1 MKTKLTFILFFSFC
15 LGFSQEKDS
24 VKTKYQYKPNFTV
37 GVDVLNAALSTFS
50 DRKLF
55 QGYISSEIKKNLHA
69 VLDVDYGNN
78 NILTVVRAAKVD
90 SALIPIR
97 VDDAGFTELYVRKT
111 KKGNVSKIK
120 LNYNTTSEYVSPACG
135 FKRLYQNLSGTLET
149 ANPVTKVELNQ
160 NQIINENKAHLYL
173 VF

>member
-1 MKTKLTFILFFSFC
+1 MLTSCENDDDVCVSGEATPRLKIKFKSTDNKVLT
-15 LGFSQEKDS
+15 LDS
-24 VKTKYQYKPNFTV
+24 LY
-37 GVDVLNAALSTFS
+37 
-50 DRKLF
+50 
-55 QGYISSEIKKNLHA
+55 
-69 VLDVDYGNN
+69 LDVDYGNN

-111 KKGNVSKIK
+111 KKGSVSKIK

-135 FKRLYQNLSGTLET
+135 FKRLYQNLTGTLET
-149 ANPVTKVELNQ
+149 VNPVTKVELNQ
-160 NQIINENKAHLYL
+160 NQIINENKTHLYL

>member
-1 MKTKLTFILFFSFC
+1 MI
-15 LGFSQEKDS
+15 LGFLLTSCENDD
-24 VKTKYQYKPNFTV
+24 
-37 GVDVLNAALSTFS
+37 DVCVSGEATPRL
-50 DRKLF
+50 K
-55 QGYISSEIKKNLHA
+55 IKFKSADNKVLTLESLY
-69 VLDVDYGNN
+69 LDVDYGNN
-78 NILTVVRAAKVD
+78 NILTVVEATKID
-90 SALIPIR
+90 SVLVPIR

-111 KKGNVSKIK
+111 KNGKVSKIK

>member
-1 MKTKLTFILFFSFC
+1 MLTSCENDDDVCVSGEATPRLKIKFKSADNKVLT
-15 LGFSQEKDS
+15 LDS
-24 VKTKYQYKPNFTV
+24 LY
-37 GVDVLNAALSTFS
+37 
-50 DRKLF
+50 
-55 QGYISSEIKKNLHA
+55 
-69 VLDVDYGNN
+69 LDVDYGNN

-111 KKGNVSKIK
+111 KKGSVSKIK

-135 FKRLYQNLSGTLET
+135 FKRLYQNLTGTLET

>member
-1 MKTKLTFILFFSFC
+1 MLTSCENDDDVCVSGEATPRLKIKFKSADNKVLT
-15 LGFSQEKDS
+15 LDS
-24 VKTKYQYKPNFTV
+24 LY
-37 GVDVLNAALSTFS
+37 
-50 DRKLF
+50 
-55 QGYISSEIKKNLHA
+55 
-69 VLDVDYGNN
+69 LDVDYGNN

-111 KKGNVSKIK
+111 KKGKVSKIK

-135 FKRLYQNLSGTLET
+135 FKRLYQNLSGSLET

>member
-1 MKTKLTFILFFSFC
+1 MKKLIFPFLI
-15 LGFSQEKDS
+15 LGFLLTSCENDDDVCVSGEATPRLKIKFKSADNKVLTLDS
-24 VKTKYQYKPNFTV
+24 LY
-37 GVDVLNAALSTFS
+37 
-50 DRKLF
+50 
-55 QGYISSEIKKNLHA
+55 
-69 VLDVDYGNN
+69 LDVDYGNN
-78 NILTVVRAAKVD
+78 NVLTVVKAAKVD

-97 VDDAGFTELYVRKT
+97 VDDVGFTELYVRKT
-111 KKGNVSKIK
+111 KKGSVSKIK

>member
-1 MKTKLTFILFFSFC
+1 MLTSCENDDDVCVSGEATPRLKIKFKSADNKVLT
-15 LGFSQEKDS
+15 LDS
-24 VKTKYQYKPNFTV
+24 LY
-37 GVDVLNAALSTFS
+37 
-50 DRKLF
+50 
-55 QGYISSEIKKNLHA
+55 
-69 VLDVDYGNN
+69 LDVDYGNN

-111 KKGNVSKIK
+111 KKGSVSKIK

-135 FKRLYQNLSGTLET
+135 FKRLYQNLSGSLET

>member
-1 MKTKLTFILFFSFC
+1 MKKLIFPFLI
-15 LGFSQEKDS
+15 LGFLLTSCENDDDVCVSGEATPRLKIKFKSADNKVLTLDS
-24 VKTKYQYKPNFTV
+24 LY
-37 GVDVLNAALSTFS
+37 
-50 DRKLF
+50 
-55 QGYISSEIKKNLHA
+55 
-69 VLDVDYGNN
+69 LDVDYGNN

>member
-1 MKTKLTFILFFSFC
+1 MLTSCENDDDVCVSGEATSRLKIKFKSADNKVLT
-15 LGFSQEKDS
+15 LDS
-24 VKTKYQYKPNFTV
+24 LY
-37 GVDVLNAALSTFS
+37 
-50 DRKLF
+50 
-55 QGYISSEIKKNLHA
+55 
-69 VLDVDYGNN
+69 LDVDYGNN

-111 KKGNVSKIK
+111 KKGSVSKIK

>member
-1 MKTKLTFILFFSFC
+1 MKKLIFPFLI
-15 LGFSQEKDS
+15 LGFLLTSCENDD
-24 VKTKYQYKPNFTV
+24 
-37 GVDVLNAALSTFS
+37 DVCVSGEATPRL
-50 DRKLF
+50 K
-55 QGYISSEIKKNLHA
+55 IKFKSADNKVLTLESLY
-69 VLDVDYGNN
+69 LDVDYGNN
-78 NILTVVRAAKVD
+78 NILTVVEATKVD
-90 SALIPIR
+90 SVLVPIR

-111 KKGNVSKIK
+111 KNGKVSKIK

-135 FKRLYQNLSGTLET
+135 FKRLYQNLTGTLET

>member
-1 MKTKLTFILFFSFC
+1 MLTSCENDDDVCVSGEATPRLKIKFKSADNKVLT
-15 LGFSQEKDS
+15 LDS
-24 VKTKYQYKPNFTV
+24 LY
-37 GVDVLNAALSTFS
+37 
-50 DRKLF
+50 
-55 QGYISSEIKKNLHA
+55 
-69 VLDVDYGNN
+69 LDVDYGNN
-78 NILTVVRAAKVD
+78 NVLTVVRAAKVD

-135 FKRLYQNLSGTLET
+135 FKRLYQNLTGTLET

>member
-1 MKTKLTFILFFSFC
+1 MKKLIFPFVI
-15 LGFSQEKDS
+15 LGFLLTSCENDDDVCVSGEATPRLKIKFKSADNKVLTLDS
-24 VKTKYQYKPNFTV
+24 LY
-37 GVDVLNAALSTFS
+37 
-50 DRKLF
+50 
-55 QGYISSEIKKNLHA
+55 
-69 VLDVDYGNN
+69 LDVDYGNN

-160 NQIINENKAHLYL
+160 NQIINENKVHLYL

>member
-1 MKTKLTFILFFSFC
+1 MLTSCENDDDVCVSGEATPRLKIKFKSADNKVLT
-15 LGFSQEKDS
+15 LDS
-24 VKTKYQYKPNFTV
+24 LY
-37 GVDVLNAALSTFS
+37 
-50 DRKLF
+50 
-55 QGYISSEIKKNLHA
+55 
-69 VLDVDYGNN
+69 LDVDYGNN

-111 KKGNVSKIK
+111 KKGSVSKIK
-120 LNYNTTSEYVSPACG
+120 LNYNSTSEYVSPACG

>member
-1 MKTKLTFILFFSFC
+1 MNKLIFPFLI
-15 LGFSQEKDS
+15 LGFLLTSCENDDDVCVSGEATPRLKIKFKSADNKVLTLDS
-24 VKTKYQYKPNFTV
+24 LY
-37 GVDVLNAALSTFS
+37 
-50 DRKLF
+50 
-55 QGYISSEIKKNLHA
+55 
-69 VLDVDYGNN
+69 LDVDYGNN
-78 NILTVVRAAKVD
+78 NILTVVKAAKVD

-97 VDDAGFTELYVRKT
+97 VDDVGFTELYVRKT
-111 KKGNVSKIK
+111 KKGSVSKIK

>member
-1 MKTKLTFILFFSFC
+1 MLTSCENDDDVCVSGEATPRLKIKFKSADNKVLT
-15 LGFSQEKDS
+15 LDS
-24 VKTKYQYKPNFTV
+24 LY
-37 GVDVLNAALSTFS
+37 
-50 DRKLF
+50 
-55 QGYISSEIKKNLHA
+55 
-69 VLDVDYGNN
+69 LDVDYGNN

-111 KKGNVSKIK
+111 KKGSVSKIK
-120 LNYNTTSEYVSPACG
+120 LNYNTISEYVSPACG
-135 FKRLYQNLSGTLET
+135 FKRLYQNLTGTLET
-149 ANPVTKVELNQ
+149 ANPVTNVELNQ

>member
-1 MKTKLTFILFFSFC
+1 MKKLIFPFLI
-15 LGFSQEKDS
+15 LGFLLTSCENDDDVCVSGEATPRLKIKFKSADNKVLTLDS
-24 VKTKYQYKPNFTV
+24 LY
-37 GVDVLNAALSTFS
+37 
-50 DRKLF
+50 
-55 QGYISSEIKKNLHA
+55 
-69 VLDVDYGNN
+69 LDVDYGNN

-111 KKGNVSKIK
+111 KKGSVSKIK
-120 LNYNTTSEYVSPACG
+120 LNYNTISEYVSPACG

>member
-1 MKTKLTFILFFSFC
+1 MLTSC
-15 LGFSQEKDS
+15 ENDD
-24 VKTKYQYKPNFTV
+24 
-37 GVDVLNAALSTFS
+37 DVCVSGEATPRL
-50 DRKLF
+50 K
-55 QGYISSEIKKNLHA
+55 IKFKSADNKVLTLESLY
-69 VLDVDYGNN
+69 LDVDYGNN
-78 NILTVVRAAKVD
+78 NILTVVEATKID
-90 SALIPIR
+90 SVLVPIR

-111 KKGNVSKIK
+111 KNGKVSKIK

-135 FKRLYQNLSGTLET
+135 FKRLYQNLTGTLET

>member
-1 MKTKLTFILFFSFC
+1 MKKLILPFVI
-15 LGFSQEKDS
+15 LGFLLTSCENDDDVCVSGEATPRLKIKFKSADNKVLTLDS
-24 VKTKYQYKPNFTV
+24 LY
-37 GVDVLNAALSTFS
+37 
-50 DRKLF
+50 
-55 QGYISSEIKKNLHA
+55 
-69 VLDVDYGNN
+69 LDVDYGNN
-78 NILTVVRAAKVD
+78 NILTVLRAAKVD

-111 KKGNVSKIK
+111 KKGSVSKIK

>member
-1 MKTKLTFILFFSFC
+1 MKKLIFPFLI
-15 LGFSQEKDS
+15 LGFLLTSCESDDDVCVSGEATPRLKIKFKSADNKVLTLDS
-24 VKTKYQYKPNFTV
+24 LY
-37 GVDVLNAALSTFS
+37 
-50 DRKLF
+50 
-55 QGYISSEIKKNLHA
+55 
-69 VLDVDYGNN
+69 LDVDYGNN
-78 NILTVVRAAKVD
+78 NVLTVIKAAKVD

-97 VDDAGFTELYVRKT
+97 VDDVGFTELYVRKT
-111 KKGNVSKIK
+111 KKGSVSKIK

>member
-1 MKTKLTFILFFSFC
+1 MKKLIFPFLI
-15 LGFSQEKDS
+15 LGFLLTSCENDDDVCVSGEATPRLKIKFKSADNKVLTLDS
-24 VKTKYQYKPNFTV
+24 LY
-37 GVDVLNAALSTFS
+37 
-50 DRKLF
+50 
-55 QGYISSEIKKNLHA
+55 
-69 VLDVDYGNN
+69 LDVDYGNN
-78 NILTVVRAAKVD
+78 NVLTVVRAAKVD

>member
-1 MKTKLTFILFFSFC
+1 MKKLIFPFVI
-15 LGFSQEKDS
+15 LGFLLTSCENDDDVCVSGEATPRLKIKFKSADNKVLTLDS
-24 VKTKYQYKPNFTV
+24 LY
-37 GVDVLNAALSTFS
+37 
-50 DRKLF
+50 
-55 QGYISSEIKKNLHA
+55 
-69 VLDVDYGNN
+69 LDVDYGNN
-78 NILTVVRAAKVD
+78 HVLTVVRAAKVD

-111 KKGNVSKIK
+111 KKGSVSKIK

>member
-1 MKTKLTFILFFSFC
+1 MKKLIFPFLI
-15 LGFSQEKDS
+15 LGFFLTSCENDDDVCVSGEATPRLKIKFKSADNKVLTLDS
-24 VKTKYQYKPNFTV
+24 LY
-37 GVDVLNAALSTFS
+37 
-50 DRKLF
+50 
-55 QGYISSEIKKNLHA
+55 
-69 VLDVDYGNN
+69 LDVDYGNN
-78 NILTVVRAAKVD
+78 NILTVVKAAKVD

-111 KKGNVSKIK
+111 KKGSVSKIK

>member
-1 MKTKLTFILFFSFC
+1 MLTSCENDDDVCVSGEATPRLKIKFKSADNKVLT
-15 LGFSQEKDS
+15 LDS
-24 VKTKYQYKPNFTV
+24 LY
-37 GVDVLNAALSTFS
+37 
-50 DRKLF
+50 
-55 QGYISSEIKKNLHA
+55 
-69 VLDVDYGNN
+69 LDVDYGNN
-78 NILTVVRAAKVD
+78 NVLTVVKAAKVD

-97 VDDAGFTELYVRKT
+97 VDDVGFTELYVRKT
-111 KKGNVSKIK
+111 KKGSVSKIK

>member
-1 MKTKLTFILFFSFC
+1 MLTSCENDDDVCVSGEATPRLKIKFKSADNKVLT
-15 LGFSQEKDS
+15 LDS
-24 VKTKYQYKPNFTV
+24 LY
-37 GVDVLNAALSTFS
+37 
-50 DRKLF
+50 
-55 QGYISSEIKKNLHA
+55 
-69 VLDVDYGNN
+69 LDVDYGNN
-78 NILTVVRAAKVD
+78 NVLTVIKAAKVD
-90 SALIPIR
+90 SALVPIR

-111 KKGNVSKIK
+111 KKGSVSKIK

>member
-1 MKTKLTFILFFSFC
+1 MLTSCENDDDVCVSGEATPRLKIKFKSADNKVLT
-15 LGFSQEKDS
+15 LDS
-24 VKTKYQYKPNFTV
+24 LY
-37 GVDVLNAALSTFS
+37 
-50 DRKLF
+50 
-55 QGYISSEIKKNLHA
+55 
-69 VLDVDYGNN
+69 LDVDYGNN

-111 KKGNVSKIK
+111 KKGSVSKIK

-160 NQIINENKAHLYL
+160 NQIINENKTHLYL

>member
-1 MKTKLTFILFFSFC
+1 MLTSCENDDDVCVSGEATPRLKIKFKSADNKVLT
-15 LGFSQEKDS
+15 LDS
-24 VKTKYQYKPNFTV
+24 LY
-37 GVDVLNAALSTFS
+37 
-50 DRKLF
+50 
-55 QGYISSEIKKNLHA
+55 
-69 VLDVDYGNN
+69 LDVDYGNN

-111 KKGNVSKIK
+111 KKGSVSKIK
-120 LNYNTTSEYVSPACG
+120 LNYNSTSEYVSPACG
-135 FKRLYQNLSGTLET
+135 FKRLYQNLTGTLET

>member
-1 MKTKLTFILFFSFC
+1 MLTSCENDDDVCVSGEATPRLKIKFKSADNKVLT
-15 LGFSQEKDS
+15 LDS
-24 VKTKYQYKPNFTV
+24 LY
-37 GVDVLNAALSTFS
+37 
-50 DRKLF
+50 
-55 QGYISSEIKKNLHA
+55 
-69 VLDVDYGNN
+69 LDVDYGNN
-78 NILTVVRAAKVD
+78 NVLTVIKAAKVD

-111 KKGNVSKIK
+111 KKGSVSKIK

-135 FKRLYQNLSGTLET
+135 FKRLYQNLTGTLET
-149 ANPVTKVELNQ
+149 ANPVTDVELNQ

>member
-1 MKTKLTFILFFSFC
+1 MKILIFPFLI
-15 LGFSQEKDS
+15 LGFLL
-24 VKTKYQYKPNFTV
+24 T
-37 GVDVLNAALSTFS
+37 
-50 DRKLF
+50 
-55 QGYISSEIKKNLHA
+55 SSENDDDVCVSGEATPRLKIKFKSADNKVLTLDSLY
-69 VLDVDYGNN
+69 LDVDYGNN

-111 KKGNVSKIK
+111 KKGSVSKIK

-135 FKRLYQNLSGTLET
+135 FKRLYQNLTGTLET

>member
-1 MKTKLTFILFFSFC
+1 MLTSCENDDDVCVSGEATPRLKIKFKSADNKVLT
-15 LGFSQEKDS
+15 LDS
-24 VKTKYQYKPNFTV
+24 LY
-37 GVDVLNAALSTFS
+37 
-50 DRKLF
+50 
-55 QGYISSEIKKNLHA
+55 
-69 VLDVDYGNN
+69 LDVDYGNN

-111 KKGNVSKIK
+111 KKGSVSKIK
-120 LNYNTTSEYVSPACG
+120 LNYNSTSEYVSPACG
-135 FKRLYQNLSGTLET
+135 FKRLYQNLTGTLET
-149 ANPVTKVELNQ
+149 ANPVTNVELNQ

>member
-1 MKTKLTFILFFSFC
+1 MKKLILPFVI
-15 LGFSQEKDS
+15 LGFLLTSCENDDDVCVSGEATPRLKIKFKSADNKVLTLDS
-24 VKTKYQYKPNFTV
+24 LY
-37 GVDVLNAALSTFS
+37 
-50 DRKLF
+50 
-55 QGYISSEIKKNLHA
+55 
-69 VLDVDYGNN
+69 LDVDYGNN

-111 KKGNVSKIK
+111 KKGSVSKIK

>member
-1 MKTKLTFILFFSFC
+1 MKKLIFPFLI
-15 LGFSQEKDS
+15 LGFLLTSCENDDDVCVSGEATPRLKIKFKSADNKVLTLDS
-24 VKTKYQYKPNFTV
+24 LY
-37 GVDVLNAALSTFS
+37 
-50 DRKLF
+50 
-55 QGYISSEIKKNLHA
+55 
-69 VLDVDYGNN
+69 LDVDYGNDN
-78 NILTVVRAAKVD
+78 VLTVVEATKID
-90 SALIPIR
+90 SVLVPIR

-111 KKGNVSKIK
+111 KNGKVSKIK

-135 FKRLYQNLSGTLET
+135 FKRLYQNLTGTLET

>member
-1 MKTKLTFILFFSFC
+1 MLTSCENDDDVCVSGEATPRLKIKFKSADNKVLT
-15 LGFSQEKDS
+15 LDS
-24 VKTKYQYKPNFTV
+24 LY
-37 GVDVLNAALSTFS
+37 
-50 DRKLF
+50 
-55 QGYISSEIKKNLHA
+55 
-69 VLDVDYGNN
+69 LDVDYGNN

-111 KKGNVSKIK
+111 KKGSVSKIK

-135 FKRLYQNLSGTLET
+135 FKRLYQNLTGTLET
-149 ANPVTKVELNQ
+149 ANPVTDVELNQ

>member
-1 MKTKLTFILFFSFC
+1 MLTSCENDDDVCVSGEATPRLKIKFKSADNKVLT
-15 LGFSQEKDS
+15 LDS
-24 VKTKYQYKPNFTV
+24 LY
-37 GVDVLNAALSTFS
+37 
-50 DRKLF
+50 
-55 QGYISSEIKKNLHA
+55 
-69 VLDVDYGNN
+69 LDVDYGNN
-78 NILTVVRAAKVD
+78 NVLTVVRAAKVD

-111 KKGNVSKIK
+111 KKGSVSKIK

-149 ANPVTKVELNQ
+149 ANPLTKVELNQ

>member
-1 MKTKLTFILFFSFC
+1 MLTSCENDDDVCVSGEATPRLKIKFKSTDNKVLT
-15 LGFSQEKDS
+15 LDS
-24 VKTKYQYKPNFTV
+24 LY
-37 GVDVLNAALSTFS
+37 
-50 DRKLF
+50 
-55 QGYISSEIKKNLHA
+55 
-69 VLDVDYGNN
+69 LDVDYGNN

-111 KKGNVSKIK
+111 KKGSVSKIK

-135 FKRLYQNLSGTLET
+135 FKRLYQNLTGTLET
-149 ANPVTKVELNQ
+149 ANPVTNVELNQ